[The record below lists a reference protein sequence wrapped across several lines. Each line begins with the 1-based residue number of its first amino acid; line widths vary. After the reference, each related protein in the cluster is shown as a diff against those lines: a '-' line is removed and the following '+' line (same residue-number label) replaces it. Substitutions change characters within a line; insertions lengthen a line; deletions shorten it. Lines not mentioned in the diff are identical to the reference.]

1 MRIPRILMLAAVFA
15 AAFVPTA
22 VAGGIQFQNP
32 PDDVLATYDF
42 AADQVIARSLS
53 VTKGSG
59 GNFEVGYIVGFTAGS
74 SGNPENRRAVSA
86 AGTTLPYRIVD
97 SEAAGNDL
105 KTVSDDPTEN
115 EVLFG
120 TVARGETVTETF
132 DVLLPGGDL
141 PPPGSYTDNI
151 TVELFDTLVS
161 SIIGGDPDLVE
172 TSPLDIEIVVPTL
185 VDLSL
190 VPVGGTFDPGSNA
203 YLLDLGLL
211 EDGTIGV
218 LDMLVRANVA
228 YSVTAT
234 SANDGTLAHIDPGDA
249 SRVGY
254 TLRVDGSPAD
264 LASGPAVLA
273 TGTGPTP
280 TTGARYELEVEVGD
294 PEDATAGTYEDTLQ
308 VTVTAQ

>member
-1 MRIPRILMLAAVFA
+1 MRIPRTLLLAAVGLA
-15 AAFVPTA
+15 AVTSTA
-22 VAGGIQFQNP
+22 VAGGIQFQNA

-59 GNFEVGYIVGFTAGS
+59 GNFETGYVVGFTAGR
-74 SGNPENRRAVSA
+74 SGDPENRIAASA
-86 AGTTLPYRIVD
+86 AGTTLAYRIVD

-105 KTVSDDPTEN
+105 KTIGDDPGED
-115 EVLFG
+115 EGLSGAVG
-120 TVARGETVTETF
+120 RGETATETF

-141 PPPGSYTDNI
+141 PPPGNYTDNV
-151 TVELFDTLVS
+151 TVELFDTLLG
-161 SIIGGDPDLVE
+161 SIFGGDPDLIE

-203 YLLDLGLL
+203 YLLDLWLL

-228 YSVTAT
+228 YSVTAS
-234 SANDGTLAHIDPGDA
+234 SANDGALAHIDPGDG
-249 SRVGY
+249 SRIGY

-264 LASGPAVLA
+264 LTAGPAVLA
-273 TGTGPTP
+273 TGAGPTP
-280 TTGARYELEVEVGD
+280 TTGARYQLEVAVGD
-294 PEDATAGTYEDTLQ
+294 PGGVTAGTYEDTLQ